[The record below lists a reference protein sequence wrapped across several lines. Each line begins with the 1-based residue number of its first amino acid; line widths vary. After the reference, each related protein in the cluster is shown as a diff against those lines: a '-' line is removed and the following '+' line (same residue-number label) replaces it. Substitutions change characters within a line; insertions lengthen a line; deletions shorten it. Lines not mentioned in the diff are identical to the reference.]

1 MEIIESPKKMKNR
14 LIISPKTI
22 IVFTVFL
29 DVLGLGVII
38 PVLPFYVESFHV
50 SEIVITFLFAVFAL
64 FSFFSAPILGAIS
77 DRKGRRPVLLVSLAS
92 SAVGWLIFAFSNT
105 IFGLFLG
112 RIIDGSAAGNISTA
126 QNYLIDISKDEK
138 ERTKNLGLIGAVFGI
153 SFIIGPLVGGV
164 LSNINM
170 RLPFIVVGV
179 MSLLNTMLAYFFLP
193 ETHHERSTKKLSIN
207 PFSPIM
213 KALKN
218 KNILPLYIA
227 WLFFG
232 IAISL
237 NQSIFALYIAKV
249 FSWTVVASGLL
260 MALTGIIISINQ
272 AFAIQKIWLKYFK
285 ESFLMIWT
293 FIPFA
298 IGYLIMAIPFKFA
311 FLFGLIITAF
321 GQSLM
326 RVIMTSQIIGFS
338 NKEEQGEDMGIL
350 VSILSLSM
358 ILGPLLGGFVYG
370 THPGLPFVLAG
381 IILFIT
387 FIFIFN
393 TYKKI
398 KTHEHTQVEPVEV
411 V

>member
-1 MEIIESPKKMKNR
+1 MKNKFIIEPK
-14 LIISPKTI
+14 III
-22 IVFTVFL
+22 LFTVFL

-38 PVLPFYVESFHV
+38 PILPFYVESFNV
-50 SEIVITFLFAVFAL
+50 SGIVITSLFAVFA
-64 FSFFSAPILGAIS
+64 FFAFFSAPILGAIS

-92 SAVGWLIFAFSNT
+92 SAIGWIIFAFSNT

-126 QNYLIDISKDEK
+126 QNYLIDIAKDKK
-138 ERTKNLGLIGAVFGI
+138 ERTKNLGLIGAVFGV
-153 SFIIGPLVGGV
+153 SFIVGPLVGGV
-164 LSNINM
+164 LSSISM
-170 RLPFIVVGV
+170 RLPFIIVGIMAV
-179 MSLLNTMLAYFFLP
+179 LNTILAYFFLP
-193 ETHHERSTKKLSIN
+193 ETHHKRNTNKISIN
-207 PFSPIM
+207 PFSPII

-218 KNILPLYIA
+218 KNIVPLYIA
-227 WLFFG
+227 WLLFG

-249 FSWTVVASGLL
+249 FSWTVITSGLL
-260 MALTGIIISINQ
+260 MALIGIIISINQ
-272 AFAIQKIWLKYFK
+272 AFAIRKIWLKYFK
-285 ESFLMIWT
+285 ESFLMVWT

-298 IGYLIMAIPFKFA
+298 IGYLVMAMPFKFA
-311 FLFGLIITAF
+311 FLFGLVITAF

-338 NKEEQGEDMGIL
+338 NKEEQGENMGVL
-350 VSILSLSM
+350 VSIMSLSM
-358 ILGPLLGGFVYG
+358 ILGPLLGGFVYE
-370 THPGLPFVLAG
+370 THPSLPFVLAG

-398 KTHEHTQVEPVEV
+398 KPHEHIEVEPVEV

>member
-1 MEIIESPKKMKNR
+1 MNNR
-14 LIISPKTI
+14 LKISPKI
-22 IVFTVFL
+22 IILFTVFL

-38 PVLPFYVESFHV
+38 PILPFYVESFHV
-50 SEIVITFLFAVFAL
+50 SGIVVTSLFAVFAL

-77 DRKGRRPVLLVSLAS
+77 DRKGRRPVLLISLAS

-126 QNYLIDISKDEK
+126 QNYLVDIAKDQK
-138 ERTKNLGLIGAVFGI
+138 ERTKNLGLIGAVFGV
-153 SFIIGPLVGGV
+153 SFILGPLIGGI
-164 LSNINM
+164 LSSVSM
-170 RLPFIVVGV
+170 KLPFIVVGI
-179 MSLLNTMLAYFFLP
+179 MALINTILAYFFLP
-193 ETHHERSTKKLSIN
+193 ETHHERSTKKLSLN
-207 PFSPIM
+207 PFSPII

-218 KNILPLYIA
+218 KNILPLYVS

-237 NQSIFALYIAKV
+237 NQSIFALYIGKV
-249 FSWTVVASGLL
+249 FSWTVIASGLL
-260 MALTGIIISINQ
+260 MALIGVIISINQ
-272 AFAIQKIWLKYFK
+272 AFAIRKIWLKYFK
-285 ESFLMIWT
+285 ESFLMVWT

-298 IGYLIMAIPFKFA
+298 VGYLVMAMPFKFA
-311 FLFGLIITAF
+311 FIFGLIVTAF

-338 NKEEQGEDMGIL
+338 DKSEQGENMGIL
-350 VSILSLSM
+350 ASLMSLSM
-358 ILGPLLGGFVYG
+358 ILGPLLGGFTYEA
-370 THPGLPFVLAG
+370 HPNLPFIFSG

-387 FIFIFN
+387 FIFVFK
-393 TYKKI
+393 TYSKI
-398 KTHEHTQVEPVEV
+398 TPHEHLDVEPVEV

>member
-1 MEIIESPKKMKNR
+1 MKNKFT
-14 LIISPKTI
+14 ISPKI
-22 IVFTVFL
+22 IILFTVFL

-38 PVLPFYVESFHV
+38 PILPFYVESFHV
-50 SEIVITFLFAVFAL
+50 SGIVVTSLFAVFAL
-64 FSFFSAPILGAIS
+64 FSFISAPILGAIS
-77 DRKGRRPVLLVSLAS
+77 DRKGRRPVLLISLAS
-92 SAVGWLIFAFSNT
+92 SAIGWLIFAFSNT

-126 QNYLIDISKDEK
+126 QNYLVDIAKDQK
-138 ERTKNLGLIGAVFGI
+138 ERTKNLGLIGAVFGV

-164 LSNINM
+164 LSSISM
-170 RLPFIVVGV
+170 KLPFIVVGIMAV
-179 MSLLNTMLAYFFLP
+179 LNTLLAYFFLP
-193 ETHHERSTKKLSIN
+193 ETHHERNTTKISIN
-207 PFSPIM
+207 PFSPII

-249 FSWTVVASGLL
+249 FSWTVIASGLL
-260 MALTGIIISINQ
+260 MALIGIIISINQ
-272 AFAIQKIWLKYFK
+272 AFAIRKIWLKYFK
-285 ESFLMIWT
+285 ESFLMVWT

-298 IGYLIMAIPFKFA
+298 IGYLIMAMPFKSA
-311 FLFGLIITAF
+311 FLVGLVITAF

-338 NKEEQGEDMGIL
+338 KKEEQGENMGIL
-350 VSILSLSM
+350 SSLMSLSM
-358 ILGPLLGGFVYG
+358 ILGPLFGGFVYE
-370 THPGLPFVLAG
+370 THPSLPFVLAG
-381 IILFIT
+381 IILLIT
-387 FIFIFN
+387 FIFVFN
-393 TYKKI
+393 TYKKVQP
-398 KTHEHTQVEPVEV
+398 HEHIEVEPVEV

>member
-1 MEIIESPKKMKNR
+1 MKNKF
-14 LIISPKTI
+14 IISPKTI
-22 IVFTVFL
+22 ILFTVFL

-38 PVLPFYVESFHV
+38 PILPFYVESFHV
-50 SEIVITFLFAVFAL
+50 SGIVITSLFAVFAL

-77 DRKGRRPVLLVSLAS
+77 DRKGRRPVLLISLAS
-92 SAVGWLIFAFSNT
+92 SAVGWIIFAFSNT

-126 QNYLIDISKDEK
+126 QNYLIDIAKDQK
-138 ERTKNLGLIGAVFGI
+138 ERTKNLGLIGAVFGV
-153 SFIIGPLVGGV
+153 SFIVGPLVGGV
-164 LSNINM
+164 LSSISM
-170 RLPFIVVGV
+170 RLPFIVVGIMAV
-179 MSLLNTMLAYFFLP
+179 LNTILAYFFLP
-193 ETHHERSTKKLSIN
+193 ETHHERNTNKISIN
-207 PFSPIM
+207 PFSPII

-227 WLFFG
+227 WLLFG

-249 FSWTVVASGLL
+249 FSWTVIAAGLL
-260 MALTGIIISINQ
+260 MALIGIIISINQ
-272 AFAIQKIWLKYFK
+272 AFAIRKIWLKYFK
-285 ESFLMIWT
+285 ESFLMVWV

-298 IGYLIMAIPFKFA
+298 IGYFVMAIPFKLV

-338 NKEEQGEDMGIL
+338 NKEEQGENMGIL
-350 VSILSLSM
+350 ASLMSLSM
-358 ILGPLLGGFVYG
+358 ILGPLFGGFVYE
-370 THPGLPFVLAG
+370 THPSLPFVLAG

-398 KTHEHTQVEPVEV
+398 KPHEHIEVEPVEV